1 MNIVLTFLLHLIA
14 KEVHAVCAKRLII
27 LAVWIQHLLGVYL
40 PQIIHAVRALTMAIV
55 LQIFFQLRY
64 A

>member
-1 MNIVLTFLLHLIA
+1 MNIVLTFLLHLTV
-14 KEVHAVCAKRLII
+14 KQVHAVCAKLMII
-27 LAVWIQHLLGVYL
+27 LAVWIQHLLSVYL
-40 PQIIHAVRALTMAIV
+40 PQFLHAARALEMAIV